1 MITLPLL
8 LSGAIFGVATGKWLP
23 KIIIVLFLFGILLSV
38 FLKTLNLYRRLR
50 AKEEAASE
58 YKLY

>member
-23 KIIIVLFLFGILLSV
+23 KIMIVIFLFGILLSV
-38 FLKTLNLYRRLR
+38 FLKTLNLYKRLR
-50 AKEEAASE
+50 AKEETALE
-58 YKLY
+58 YILF